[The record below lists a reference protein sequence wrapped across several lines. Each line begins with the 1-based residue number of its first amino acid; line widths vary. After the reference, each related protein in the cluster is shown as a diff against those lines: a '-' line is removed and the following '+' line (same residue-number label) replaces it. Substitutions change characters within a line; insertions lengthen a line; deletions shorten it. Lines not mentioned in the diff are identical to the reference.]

1 MTSLIKIISSDKKEF
16 NVNEED
22 LINNSEYFK
31 IALNSQLTRERIY
44 NLDFLSSSINLFIQF
59 INEDELNIG
68 YIENISEIYEL
79 GDYLQADD
87 FINEF
92 DEDLSTEIDSMSYII
107 TDLLR
112 SKKLPLDNIYNLI
125 LASGNLNKL
134 NNDLYGLYDLL
145 DSDKKNDIIDN
156 IMKDLKLI

>member
-1 MTSLIKIISSDKKEF
+1 MTSLIRIISSDKIEF

-22 LINNSEYFK
+22 LINNSGYFK
-31 IALNSQLTRERIY
+31 IALKSQFRENVY

-68 YIENISEIYEL
+68 YIENIDEVYQL

-87 FINEF
+87 FIDTF
-92 DEDLSTEIDSMSYII
+92 DEDLSTEIDSMSYVI

-134 NNDLYGLYDLL
+134 NNDLYDLL